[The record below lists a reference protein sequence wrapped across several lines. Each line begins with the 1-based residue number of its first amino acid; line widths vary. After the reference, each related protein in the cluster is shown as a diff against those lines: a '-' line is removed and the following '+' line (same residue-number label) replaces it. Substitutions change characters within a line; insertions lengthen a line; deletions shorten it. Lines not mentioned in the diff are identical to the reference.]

1 MIIEILQSYNYA
13 ELKWGWYTPKTECV
27 KLPSKQNAEIGTET
41 EDDVLL
47 TLERL

>member
-1 MIIEILQSYNYA
+1 MRSSN
-13 ELKWGWYTPKTECV
+13 GVGC
-27 KLPSKQNAEIGTET
+27 SKQNAEIGTET